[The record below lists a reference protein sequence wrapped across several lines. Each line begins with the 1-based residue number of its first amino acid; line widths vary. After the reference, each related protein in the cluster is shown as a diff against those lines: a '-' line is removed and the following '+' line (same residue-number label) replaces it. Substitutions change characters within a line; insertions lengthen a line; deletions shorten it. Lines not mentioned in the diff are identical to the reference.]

1 MSYDGKLLSRA
12 RENYESDKSKHEA
25 AFYRRREEI
34 YGRVPRLAEI
44 DAALRGTMSRVIAAS
59 LRRGENVTAAVEQQR
74 RENLSLQEERKRL
87 LAEAGYAADALTLQP
102 LCERC
107 SDTGYGPDG
116 GMCECLKRYYVAEQN
131 RELSKLL
138 NIGEQSFDTFRM
150 EYYSHEKWPG
160 YNMSPYDNME
170 LIRATCCRYAAS
182 FNKGSG
188 SLFLT
193 GTPGLGKTFLSAC
206 IAREVSARGFS
217 VVYDTAGHVFTQFE
231 TSKFRR
237 LSEEEQEEAAA
248 DVRRYLECD
257 LLIVD
262 DLGTELV
269 TPFVQDVLYQL
280 INSRIVGEKSTIIN
294 SNLDAAD
301 IYKRYSPQIASRLSG
316 EYRTLRFFGDD
327 IRKMKQPKGF

>member
-1 MSYDGKLLSRA
+1 MAYDGKLLSRA
-12 RENYESDKSKHEA
+12 RERYESDKSKHEA
-25 AFYRRREEI
+25 DFYRRRQEI
-34 YGRVPRLAEI
+34 YGRVPRLREI

-59 LRRGENVTAAVEQQR
+59 LRRGEDVTAAVEQQR

-87 LAEAGYAADALTLQP
+87 LAEAGYEADALTLQP
-102 LCERC
+102 LCARC
-107 SDTGYGPDG
+107 GDTGYGPDG
-116 GMCECLKRYYVAEQN
+116 GMCECLKSYYVSEQN

-150 EYYSHEKWPG
+150 DYYSHDKWPG
-160 YNMSPYDNME
+160 FNMSPYDNME
-170 LIRATCCRYAAS
+170 LIRATCCRYASS
-182 FNKGSG
+182 FSKGSG

-231 TSKFRR
+231 TNKFRR

-248 DVRRYLECD
+248 DVRRYLGCD

-294 SNLDAAD
+294 SNLDAAA
-301 IYKRYSPQIASRLSG
+301 IYQRYSPQIASRLSG
-316 EYRTLRFFGDD
+316 EYRTLKFFGDD
-327 IRKMKQPKGF
+327 IRKLKQPKGF